1 MSYPEQI
8 NSLHFQYKTAFD
20 AVKSCTDKND
30 EEITQIILELKS
42 TKDKPKKSQVP
53 DKEPKTMEP
62 KTKEPKT
69 KEPKTKEPKTKEPTV
84 EPKTKEPTV
93 KAKEPTKKTTKKP
106 KVTKPT
112 DDAELQLEP

>member
-53 DKEPKTMEP
+53 DKEPK
-62 KTKEPKT
+62 EPKT

-84 EPKTKEPTV
+84 EPTVEPKT
-93 KAKEPTKKTTKKP
+93 KEPTKKTTKKP